1 MIFLKCVVLSGIF
14 PDIPERMPE
23 ATCSGDGMLP
33 WLRLI
38 LCFQIERGVGYM
50 RNRVLALLLCIS
62 LGAGAVPSLAA
73 ESEKTASPA
82 ATVEAGKSSGTEQAA
97 SSVAAAVEAAESS
110 VTETGETEQA
120 ASSVAAA
127 VEAAESSVTETGET
141 EQAASSVAAAAE
153 TAESSVTETGETE
166 QAVSSA
172 AAALDAWELPDSEAA
187 DTASE
192 PPAAESDDGDLIYIE
207 VEDVAEAIKEIDE
220 TAVQLLEKL
229 EHVDKQQLMEN
240 LIALQALL
248 QSEEF
253 RTIINYQE
261 IKDLI
266 QEMLAS
272 VIDFAKTDEELCI
285 EVLDK
290 LGIPRVLGTVIMEG
304 LAISSLS
311 GDVVRNM
318 SIDEFYKQLELLNSV
333 ISKVIQ
339 ENDVL
344 KAVSS
349 LGLDGGA

>member
-1 MIFLKCVVLSGIF
+1 MTKILKQGMIFLKCVVLSGIF

-33 WLRLI
+33 CLRLI

-82 ATVEAGKSSGTEQAA
+82 ATVEAGKSSG
-97 SSVAAAVEAAESS
+97 
-110 VTETGETEQA
+110 TEQA

>member
-1 MIFLKCVVLSGIF
+1 MIMTKILKQGMIFLKSVFVGFF

-33 WLRLI
+33 CLRLI

-97 SSVAAAVEAAESS
+97 SSVAAAAEA
-110 VTETGETEQA
+110 
-120 ASSVAAA
+120 
-127 VEAAESSVTETGET
+127 
-141 EQAASSVAAAAE
+141 
-153 TAESSVTETGETE
+153 AESSVTETGETE

-272 VIDFAKTDEELCI
+272 VIDFAKTDDELCI

-304 LAISSLS
+304 LAVSSLT
-311 GDVVRNM
+311 GDVVRNL
-318 SIDEFYKQLELLNSV
+318 SIDEFYKQLELFNSV
-333 ISKVIQ
+333 INKVIE

-349 LGLDGGA
+349 LELDGGA

>member
-1 MIFLKCVVLSGIF
+1 MTKILKQGMIFLKCVVLSGIF

-33 WLRLI
+33 CLRLI

-97 SSVAAAVEAAESS
+97 SSVAAAS
-110 VTETGETEQA
+110 
-120 ASSVAAA
+120 
-127 VEAAESSVTETGET
+127 
-141 EQAASSVAAAAE
+141 E

-229 EHVDKQQLMEN
+229 EHVDKQQLMKN

-272 VIDFAKTDEELCI
+272 VIDFAKTDDELCI

>member
-1 MIFLKCVVLSGIF
+1 MTKILKQGMIFLKCVVLSGIF

-33 WLRLI
+33 CLRLI

-97 SSVAAAVEAAESS
+97 SSVAAAAEA
-110 VTETGETEQA
+110 
-120 ASSVAAA
+120 
-127 VEAAESSVTETGET
+127 
-141 EQAASSVAAAAE
+141 
-153 TAESSVTETGETE
+153 AESSVTETGETE

-272 VIDFAKTDEELCI
+272 VIDFAKTDDELCI

>member
-1 MIFLKCVVLSGIF
+1 MTKILKQGMIFLKCVVLSGIF

-33 WLRLI
+33 CLRLI

-97 SSVAAAVEAAESS
+97 SSVAAAAEAAEL
-110 VTETGETEQA
+110 
-120 ASSVAAA
+120 
-127 VEAAESSVTETGET
+127 
-141 EQAASSVAAAAE
+141 
-153 TAESSVTETGETE
+153 SVTETGETE

>member
-1 MIFLKCVVLSGIF
+1 
-14 PDIPERMPE
+14 
-23 ATCSGDGMLP
+23 
-33 WLRLI
+33 
-38 LCFQIERGVGYM
+38 M

-97 SSVAAAVEAAESS
+97 SSVAAAAEAAESS
-110 VTETGETEQA
+110 VIETGETEQA

-127 VEAAESSVTETGET
+127 VEA
-141 EQAASSVAAAAE
+141 
-153 TAESSVTETGETE
+153 AESSVTETGETE

>member
-23 ATCSGDGMLP
+23 ATCCGDGMLP
-33 WLRLI
+33 CLRLI

-97 SSVAAAVEAAESS
+97 SSVAAAAEA
-110 VTETGETEQA
+110 
-120 ASSVAAA
+120 
-127 VEAAESSVTETGET
+127 
-141 EQAASSVAAAAE
+141 
-153 TAESSVTETGETE
+153 AESSVTETGETE

>member
-1 MIFLKCVVLSGIF
+1 MIMTKILKQGMIFLKCVVLSGIF

-33 WLRLI
+33 CLRLI

-97 SSVAAAVEAAESS
+97 SSVAAAAEA
-110 VTETGETEQA
+110 
-120 ASSVAAA
+120 
-127 VEAAESSVTETGET
+127 
-141 EQAASSVAAAAE
+141 
-153 TAESSVTETGETE
+153 AESSVTETGETE

>member
-1 MIFLKCVVLSGIF
+1 MIMTKILKQGMIFLKCVVLSGIF

-33 WLRLI
+33 CLRLI

-97 SSVAAAVEAAESS
+97 SSVAAAAEA
-110 VTETGETEQA
+110 
-120 ASSVAAA
+120 
-127 VEAAESSVTETGET
+127 
-141 EQAASSVAAAAE
+141 
-153 TAESSVTETGETE
+153 AESSVTETGETE

-272 VIDFAKTDEELCI
+272 VIDFAKTDDELCI

>member
-33 WLRLI
+33 CLRLI

-82 ATVEAGKSSGTEQAA
+82 ATVEAGKSSG
-97 SSVAAAVEAAESS
+97 
-110 VTETGETEQA
+110 
-120 ASSVAAA
+120 
-127 VEAAESSVTETGET
+127 T

>member
-33 WLRLI
+33 CLRLI

-82 ATVEAGKSSGTEQAA
+82 ATVEAGKSSG
-97 SSVAAAVEAAESS
+97 
-110 VTETGETEQA
+110 TEQA

-272 VIDFAKTDEELCI
+272 VIDFAKSDEGLCI

-304 LAISSLS
+304 LAVSSLT
-311 GDVVRNM
+311 GDVVRNL
-318 SIDEFYKQLELLNSV
+318 SIDEFYKQLELFNSV
-333 ISKVIQ
+333 INKVIE

-349 LGLDGGA
+349 LELDGGA

>member
-1 MIFLKCVVLSGIF
+1 
-14 PDIPERMPE
+14 
-23 ATCSGDGMLP
+23 
-33 WLRLI
+33 
-38 LCFQIERGVGYM
+38 M

-82 ATVEAGKSSGTEQAA
+82 ATVEAGKSSG
-97 SSVAAAVEAAESS
+97 
-110 VTETGETEQA
+110 TEQA

-304 LAISSLS
+304 LAVSSLT
-311 GDVVRNM
+311 GDVVRNL
-318 SIDEFYKQLELLNSV
+318 SIDEFYKQLELFNSV
-333 ISKVIQ
+333 INK
-339 ENDVL
+339 VL

-349 LGLDGGA
+349 LELDGGA

>member
-1 MIFLKCVVLSGIF
+1 MIMTKILKQGMIFLKCVVLSGIF

-33 WLRLI
+33 CLRLI

-97 SSVAAAVEAAESS
+97 SSVAAAAEA
-110 VTETGETEQA
+110 
-120 ASSVAAA
+120 
-127 VEAAESSVTETGET
+127 
-141 EQAASSVAAAAE
+141 
-153 TAESSVTETGETE
+153 AESSVTETGETE

-272 VIDFAKTDEELCI
+272 VIDFAKSDEELCI

>member
-1 MIFLKCVVLSGIF
+1 MTKILKQGMIFLKCVVLSGIF

-33 WLRLI
+33 CLRLI

-97 SSVAAAVEAAESS
+97 SSVAAAVEA
-110 VTETGETEQA
+110 
-120 ASSVAAA
+120 
-127 VEAAESSVTETGET
+127 
-141 EQAASSVAAAAE
+141 
-153 TAESSVTETGETE
+153 AESSVTETGETE

>member
-97 SSVAAAVEAAESS
+97 SSVAAAAEAAELS
-110 VTETGETEQA
+110 VIETGETEQA

-127 VEAAESSVTETGET
+127 VEA
-141 EQAASSVAAAAE
+141 
-153 TAESSVTETGETE
+153 AESSVTETGETE

-272 VIDFAKTDEELCI
+272 VIDFAKTDDELCI

>member
-1 MIFLKCVVLSGIF
+1 MIFLKCVILSGIF

-33 WLRLI
+33 CLRLI

-97 SSVAAAVEAAESS
+97 SSVAAAAEAAESS

-120 ASSVAAA
+120 ASSVAA
-127 VEAAESSVTETGET
+127 GET

-153 TAESSVTETGETE
+153 AAESSVTETGETE

-272 VIDFAKTDEELCI
+272 VIDFAKSDEELCI

>member
-33 WLRLI
+33 CLRLI

-97 SSVAAAVEAAESS
+97 SSVAAAVEA
-110 VTETGETEQA
+110 
-120 ASSVAAA
+120 
-127 VEAAESSVTETGET
+127 
-141 EQAASSVAAAAE
+141 
-153 TAESSVTETGETE
+153 AESSVTETGETE

-272 VIDFAKTDEELCI
+272 VIDFAKTDDELCI

>member
-1 MIFLKCVVLSGIF
+1 MTKILKQGMIFLKCVVLSGIF

-33 WLRLI
+33 CLRLI

-97 SSVAAAVEAAESS
+97 SSVAAAAEA
-110 VTETGETEQA
+110 
-120 ASSVAAA
+120 
-127 VEAAESSVTETGET
+127 
-141 EQAASSVAAAAE
+141 
-153 TAESSVTETGETE
+153 AESSVTETGETE

-318 SIDEFYKQLELLNSV
+318 SIDEFYKQLELFNSV

>member
-1 MIFLKCVVLSGIF
+1 MTKILKQGMIFLKCVVLSGIF

-33 WLRLI
+33 CLRLI

-82 ATVEAGKSSGTEQAA
+82 ATVEAGKSSG
-97 SSVAAAVEAAESS
+97 
-110 VTETGETEQA
+110 TEQA

-229 EHVDKQQLMEN
+229 EH
-240 LIALQALL
+240 ALL

-272 VIDFAKTDEELCI
+272 VIDFAKTDDELCI

>member
-1 MIFLKCVVLSGIF
+1 MIMTKILKQGMIFLKCVVLSGIF

-33 WLRLI
+33 CLRLI

-97 SSVAAAVEAAESS
+97 SSVAAAAEAAESS
-110 VTETGETEQA
+110 VI
-120 ASSVAAA
+120 
-127 VEAAESSVTETGET
+127 ETGET

-229 EHVDKQQLMEN
+229 EHVD
-240 LIALQALL
+240 
-248 QSEEF
+248 
-253 RTIINYQE
+253 
-261 IKDLI
+261 
-266 QEMLAS
+266 
-272 VIDFAKTDEELCI
+272 
-285 EVLDK
+285 
-290 LGIPRVLGTVIMEG
+290 
-304 LAISSLS
+304 
-311 GDVVRNM
+311 
-318 SIDEFYKQLELLNSV
+318 
-333 ISKVIQ
+333 
-339 ENDVL
+339 
-344 KAVSS
+344 
-349 LGLDGGA
+349 

>member
-1 MIFLKCVVLSGIF
+1 MIMTKILKQGMIFLKCVVLSGIF

-33 WLRLI
+33 CLRLI

-97 SSVAAAVEAAESS
+97 SSVAAAVEA
-110 VTETGETEQA
+110 
-120 ASSVAAA
+120 
-127 VEAAESSVTETGET
+127 
-141 EQAASSVAAAAE
+141 
-153 TAESSVTETGETE
+153 AESSVTETGETE

>member
-33 WLRLI
+33 CLRLI

-97 SSVAAAVEAAESS
+97 SSVAAAAEA
-110 VTETGETEQA
+110 
-120 ASSVAAA
+120 
-127 VEAAESSVTETGET
+127 
-141 EQAASSVAAAAE
+141 
-153 TAESSVTETGETE
+153 AESSVTETGETE

>member
-1 MIFLKCVVLSGIF
+1 MTKILKQGMIFLKCVVLSGIF

-33 WLRLI
+33 CLRLI

-82 ATVEAGKSSGTEQAA
+82 ATVEAGKSSG
-97 SSVAAAVEAAESS
+97 
-110 VTETGETEQA
+110 
-120 ASSVAAA
+120 
-127 VEAAESSVTETGET
+127 T

-349 LGLDGGA
+349 LELDGGA

>member
-1 MIFLKCVVLSGIF
+1 
-14 PDIPERMPE
+14 
-23 ATCSGDGMLP
+23 
-33 WLRLI
+33 
-38 LCFQIERGVGYM
+38 M

-97 SSVAAAVEAAESS
+97 SSVAAAAETAESS

-127 VEAAESSVTETGET
+127 VEA
-141 EQAASSVAAAAE
+141 
-153 TAESSVTETGETE
+153 AESSVTETGETE

>member
-1 MIFLKCVVLSGIF
+1 MIMTKILKQGMIFLKCVVLSGIF

-33 WLRLI
+33 CLRLI

-97 SSVAAAVEAAESS
+97 SSVAAAVEA
-110 VTETGETEQA
+110 
-120 ASSVAAA
+120 
-127 VEAAESSVTETGET
+127 
-141 EQAASSVAAAAE
+141 
-153 TAESSVTETGETE
+153 AESSVTETGETE

-304 LAISSLS
+304 LEISSLS

>member
-1 MIFLKCVVLSGIF
+1 
-14 PDIPERMPE
+14 
-23 ATCSGDGMLP
+23 
-33 WLRLI
+33 
-38 LCFQIERGVGYM
+38 M

-82 ATVEAGKSSGTEQAA
+82 ATVEAGKSSG
-97 SSVAAAVEAAESS
+97 
-110 VTETGETEQA
+110 TEQA

>member
-1 MIFLKCVVLSGIF
+1 
-14 PDIPERMPE
+14 
-23 ATCSGDGMLP
+23 
-33 WLRLI
+33 
-38 LCFQIERGVGYM
+38 M

-97 SSVAAAVEAAESS
+97 SSVAAAAETAESS

-120 ASSVAAA
+120 VSSVAATA
-127 VEAAESSVTETGET
+127 EA
-141 EQAASSVAAAAE
+141 
-153 TAESSVTETGETE
+153 AESSVTETGETE

-272 VIDFAKTDEELCI
+272 VIDFAKTDDELCI

>member
-1 MIFLKCVVLSGIF
+1 MIMTKILKQGMIFLKCVVLSGIF

-33 WLRLI
+33 CLRLI

-97 SSVAAAVEAAESS
+97 SSVAAAVEA
-110 VTETGETEQA
+110 
-120 ASSVAAA
+120 
-127 VEAAESSVTETGET
+127 
-141 EQAASSVAAAAE
+141 
-153 TAESSVTETGETE
+153 AESSVTETGETE

-304 LAISSLS
+304 LAVSSLT
-311 GDVVRNM
+311 GDVVRNL

>member
-1 MIFLKCVVLSGIF
+1 M
-14 PDIPERMPE
+14 
-23 ATCSGDGMLP
+23 
-33 WLRLI
+33 
-38 LCFQIERGVGYM
+38 
-50 RNRVLALLLCIS
+50 
-62 LGAGAVPSLAA
+62 
-73 ESEKTASPA
+73 
-82 ATVEAGKSSGTEQAA
+82 
-97 SSVAAAVEAAESS
+97 
-110 VTETGETEQA
+110 
-120 ASSVAAA
+120 
-127 VEAAESSVTETGET
+127 
-141 EQAASSVAAAAE
+141 
-153 TAESSVTETGETE
+153 
-166 QAVSSA
+166 SSA

-272 VIDFAKTDEELCI
+272 VIDFAKTDDELCI

>member
-1 MIFLKCVVLSGIF
+1 MIMTKILKQGMIFLKCVVLSGIF

-33 WLRLI
+33 CLRLI

-97 SSVAAAVEAAESS
+97 SSVAAAAEA
-110 VTETGETEQA
+110 
-120 ASSVAAA
+120 
-127 VEAAESSVTETGET
+127 
-141 EQAASSVAAAAE
+141 
-153 TAESSVTETGETE
+153 AESSVTETGETE

-229 EHVDKQQLMEN
+229 EHVDKQQLMKH

-349 LGLDGGA
+349 LELDGGA

>member
-1 MIFLKCVVLSGIF
+1 MTKILKQGMIFLKCVVLSGIF

-33 WLRLI
+33 CLRLI

-97 SSVAAAVEAAESS
+97 SSVAAAAEA
-110 VTETGETEQA
+110 
-120 ASSVAAA
+120 
-127 VEAAESSVTETGET
+127 
-141 EQAASSVAAAAE
+141 
-153 TAESSVTETGETE
+153 AESSVTETGETE

>member
-1 MIFLKCVVLSGIF
+1 
-14 PDIPERMPE
+14 
-23 ATCSGDGMLP
+23 
-33 WLRLI
+33 
-38 LCFQIERGVGYM
+38 M

-97 SSVAAAVEAAESS
+97 SSVAAAAEA
-110 VTETGETEQA
+110 
-120 ASSVAAA
+120 
-127 VEAAESSVTETGET
+127 
-141 EQAASSVAAAAE
+141 
-153 TAESSVTETGETE
+153 AESSVTETGETE

-304 LAISSLS
+304 LEISSLS

-349 LGLDGGA
+349 LELDGGA

>member
-33 WLRLI
+33 CLRLI

-97 SSVAAAVEAAESS
+97 SSVAAAA
-110 VTETGETEQA
+110 
-120 ASSVAAA
+120 
-127 VEAAESSVTETGET
+127 EAAESSVTETGET

-153 TAESSVTETGETE
+153 TAESFVTETGETE

>member
-1 MIFLKCVVLSGIF
+1 
-14 PDIPERMPE
+14 
-23 ATCSGDGMLP
+23 
-33 WLRLI
+33 
-38 LCFQIERGVGYM
+38 M

-97 SSVAAAVEAAESS
+97 SSVAAAA
-110 VTETGETEQA
+110 
-120 ASSVAAA
+120 
-127 VEAAESSVTETGET
+127 EAAESSVTETGET

-153 TAESSVTETGETE
+153 AAESSVTETGETE

>member
-1 MIFLKCVVLSGIF
+1 
-14 PDIPERMPE
+14 
-23 ATCSGDGMLP
+23 
-33 WLRLI
+33 
-38 LCFQIERGVGYM
+38 M

-97 SSVAAAVEAAESS
+97 SSVAAAAEAAELS
-110 VTETGETEQA
+110 VIETGETEQA

-127 VEAAESSVTETGET
+127 VEA
-141 EQAASSVAAAAE
+141 
-153 TAESSVTETGETE
+153 AESSVTETGETE

-272 VIDFAKTDEELCI
+272 VIDFAKTDDELCI